1 MNKTAPRAGRNN
13 HRAKPNLSFRAQNYK
28 KMMKADTKTMF
39 FVLFVAK
46 NGKMTI
52 LSTHPAMSPGA
63 PSQPSPREGTE
74 KLPFFYDQ
82 NGKCLRFVTSLSANR
97 LK

>member
-28 KMMKADTKTMF
+28 KMMRSDTKTMF

-46 NGKMTI
+46 NGKMII
-52 LSTHPAMSPGA
+52 LSTHPAIPPEA
-63 PSQPSPREGTE
+63 PPQPSLGRAL
-74 KLPFFYDQ
+74 KKSPFFMTKTENAYD
-82 NGKCLRFVTSLSANR
+82 L
-97 LK
+97 

>member
-28 KMMKADTKTMF
+28 KMMKSDTKTMF

-46 NGKMTI
+46 NGKMI
-52 LSTHPAMSPGA
+52 IPSTPPAMPPEA
-63 PSQPSPREGTE
+63 PPQPSPREGTE
-74 KLPFFYDQ
+74 KVPFFYDQ

>member
-28 KMMKADTKTMF
+28 KMMKSDTKTMF

-46 NGKMTI
+46 NGKMII
-52 LSTHPAMSPGA
+52 LSTHPAMPSEA
-63 PSQPSPREGTE
+63 PPQPSPREGTE
-74 KLPFFYDQ
+74 KVPFFYDP

>member
-28 KMMKADTKTMF
+28 KMMKSDTKTMF

-46 NGKMTI
+46 NGKMII
-52 LSTHPAMSPGA
+52 LSTHPAMPSEAPPQPSLGEGWDGASPGNSVGVA
-63 PSQPSPREGTE
+63 FSRRRYT
-74 KLPFFYDQ
+74 
-82 NGKCLRFVTSLSANR
+82 
-97 LK
+97 

>member
-39 FVLFVAK
+39 FLLFVAK
-46 NGKMTI
+46 NGKMI
-52 LSTHPAMSPGA
+52 IPSTHPVMSSEA
-63 PSQPSPREGTE
+63 PPQPSPRGWSSF
-74 KLPFFYDQ
+74 LL
-82 NGKCLRFVTSLSANR
+82 CLRRFDDSPSSLGR
-97 LK
+97 LGWGV

>member
-28 KMMKADTKTMF
+28 KMMKSDTKTMF

-46 NGKMTI
+46 NGKMII
-52 LSTHPAMSPGA
+52 LSTHPAMPSEA
-63 PSQPSPREGTE
+63 PPQPSLGEGTE
-74 KLPFFYDQ
+74 KLKPTIKLKVDDGDIAVLPFIF
-82 NGKCLRFVTSLSANR
+82 CLF
-97 LK
+97 

>member
-28 KMMKADTKTMF
+28 KMMKSDTKTMF

-46 NGKMTI
+46 NGKMII
-52 LSTHPAMSPGA
+52 LSTHPAMPSEA
-63 PSQPSPREGTE
+63 PPQPSPREGTE
-74 KLPFFYDQ
+74 KLKPTIKLKVDDGDIAVLPFIF
-82 NGKCLRFVTSLSANR
+82 CLF
-97 LK
+97 

>member
-28 KMMKADTKTMF
+28 KMTKPDTKTMF

-46 NGKMTI
+46 NGKMII
-52 LSTHPAMSPGA
+52 LSTHPHHASWG
-63 PSQPSPREGTE
+63 PSPALPKGREF
-74 KLPFFYDQ
+74 LPAVFEA
-82 NGKCLRFVTSLSANR
+82 V
-97 LK
+97 

>member
-28 KMMKADTKTMF
+28 KMMRTDTKTMF
-39 FVLFVAK
+39 FVLFVVK
-46 NGKMTI
+46 NGKMI
-52 LSTHPAMSPGA
+52 IPSAHPAMSSEA
-63 PSQPSPREGTE
+63 PPQPSLGEGTE
-74 KLPFFYDQ
+74 KVPFFYDQ

>member
-28 KMMKADTKTMF
+28 KMMKSDTKTMF

-46 NGKMTI
+46 NGKMII
-52 LSTHPAMSPGA
+52 LSTHPAMPSEA
-63 PSQPSPREGTE
+63 PPQPSPRGGSSF
-74 KLPFFYDQ
+74 LL
-82 NGKCLRFVTSLSANR
+82 CLRRFDDVFSPWER
-97 LK
+97 LGWGV